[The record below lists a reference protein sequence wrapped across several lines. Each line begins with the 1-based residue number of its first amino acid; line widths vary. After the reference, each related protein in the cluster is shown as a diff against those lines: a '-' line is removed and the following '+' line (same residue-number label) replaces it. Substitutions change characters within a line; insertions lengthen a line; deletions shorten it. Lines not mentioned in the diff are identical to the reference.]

1 MRKLPE
7 RRKNMRE
14 DSGVN
19 VSEQI
24 SELMSLLR
32 ASEDPNEWA
41 NISAELTPML
51 IAFWDVHP
59 HGAMEYLEQ
68 AVLNLSV
75 ELAKPFVRE
84 VVLAWR
90 NKSNYDPDAGGGAD
104 HCYLSALIL
113 SDNFDLADSPWVEKV
128 LPKTLEK
135 ELNYKREMRDY
146 DRKFALLRT
155 VQYASRGFSRL
166 PE

>member
-1 MRKLPE
+1 
-7 RRKNMRE
+7 MRE
-14 DSGVN
+14 LSEVN
-19 VSEQI
+19 VWQQTGQ
-24 SELMSLLR
+24 LMSSLR

-51 IAFWDVHP
+51 IAFWDVQP
-59 HGAMEYLEQ
+59 HSAMEMLEQ
-68 AVLNLSV
+68 AVINLSV
-75 ELAKPFVRE
+75 ELANPLVRE

-90 NKSNYDPDAGGGAD
+90 NKPDYDPDAGGNAD

-113 SDNFDLADSPWVEKV
+113 SDNFDLAEDPWVEKV

-155 VQYASRGFSRL
+155 VQDASRGFSRL

>member
-1 MRKLPE
+1 MSE
-7 RRKNMRE
+7 
-14 DSGVN
+14 VN
-19 VSEQI
+19 VWQQTGQ
-24 SELMSLLR
+24 LMSLLC

-41 NISAELTPML
+41 NISAELTPVL
-51 IAFWDVHP
+51 IAFWDVQSHS
-59 HGAMEYLEQ
+59 AMECLEQ

-90 NKSNYDPDAGGGAD
+90 NKPDYDPDAGGNAD

-113 SDNFDLADSPWVEKV
+113 SDNFDLAEYPWVEKV

-146 DRKFALLRT
+146 DRKFALLKT